1 MSSPSEKIL
10 VVDDNRKYLQNIAR
24 FLRSEGYQVDEA
36 QDGNEAAQHLKQ
48 RNYDLVVSDL
58 VMPGTNGFH
67 LLEKKRHVA
76 PRTPTLIMSSFADIN
91 LRELMEAGAVDF
103 IAKPLELD
111 ELLTKVKRALQ
122 EKYEESNPDC

>member
-1 MSSPSEKIL
+1 MNSSSEKIL
-10 VVDDNRKYLQNIAR
+10 LVDDNLKYLQAIAR

-58 VMPGTNGFH
+58 VMPGANGFH

-76 PRTPTLIMSSFADIN
+76 PHTPTLIMSSFADIN
-91 LRELMEAGAVDF
+91 LPELMEAGAVDF
-103 IAKPLELD
+103 I
-111 ELLTKVKRALQ
+111 VK
-122 EKYEESNPDC
+122 